1 MSLKSIAYI
10 DLNWG
15 SGRAILSNGKRGD
28 RALSLSLLFSRALS
42 TLLAV
47 LQGVLFVVEE
57 AFALGAWV
65 VLGLP
70 EFCLSGVR
78 SV

>member
-1 MSLKSIAYI
+1 V
-10 DLNWG
+10 
-15 SGRAILSNGKRGD
+15 R
-28 RALSLSLLFSRALS
+28 SLSLLFSRALS

-57 AFALGAWV
+57 AFSLGAWV

-70 EFCLSGVR
+70 VSGVR